1 MSKSRR
7 KRVKTLPKKELNQ
20 KEQHLIE
27 LAKIAWGKTQRDLFF
42 PPLDLPTFI
51 FDYTHLEGFYIDPQ
65 NKWKISMNL
74 ANTPIFL
81 DDQDYINYFH
91 AISLHEVSHYQI
103 IPYDG
108 LINARLLKAA
118 LKNVNEN
125 FAPIVV
131 NVFADLIIDAKLHKK
146 EPDLILW
153 ELKTTFNHLSERTKN
168 KLSEFS
174 KFLFR
179 AYEKLLNIKVANS
192 DLFTSVESVAEKV
205 VNVIK
210 KNFEDETL
218 WEKKV
223 SKIAYHLRTLVNNTF
238 TMVGAGARKGEGN
251 TRRKTPGRSRSTVEF
266 PEDILEIMDN
276 PLENKNLDKLKE
288 DNDEE
293 LRQKAEEFARETSYS
308 NFGAPAGQAGIL
320 IDGNPLATWYRGLAK
335 DLIQIK
341 IFEEK
346 PGGQLPIFPEV
357 WHLGDPLEELDIVQT
372 ILNSPVI
379 IPNITTRKWVKNYG
393 KGHLTEKQIPD
404 LLLVLDSS
412 GSMNWKYLAKNS
424 KGVYHTAL
432 VASFAALHFAAK
444 KGVKF
449 SVINFSNRADVCDWT
464 VDYQKAERTLL
475 RYQGGGTNLPIKDIL
490 KQIEKSERET
500 LIFIITDFG
509 IYNWNSAKKLF
520 SNLSNKG
527 HKIVGFFIGTGKI
540 PKDKFKTLL
549 EKVTFYPI
557 KNSKDLI
564 DLVIEEVKNHYTS

>member
-7 KRVKTLPKKELNQ
+7 KRTKTIPKKELNQ
-20 KEQHLIE
+20 KELHLIE
-27 LAKIAWGKTQRDLFF
+27 LAKIAWDKTQRAFFF
-42 PPLDLPTFI
+42 PPLDLPTFV

-65 NKWKISMNL
+65 NKWKITMNL
-74 ANTPIFL
+74 ANAPIFI
-81 DDQDYINYFH
+81 DDQDYVNYFH

-108 LINARLLKAA
+108 LIHARLLKAA

-210 KNFEDETL
+210 KNFEDETK
-218 WEKKV
+218 WEEKV

-266 PEDILEIMDN
+266 PEDILEVMDN

-308 NFGAPAGQAGIL
+308 NFGAPAGQAGLL

-335 DLIQIK
+335 DLIRIK

-412 GSMNWKYLAKNS
+412 GSMRWNYLAKSS

-475 RYQGGGTNLPIKDIL
+475 RYQGGGTHLPIKDIV

-527 HKIVGFFIGTGKI
+527 HKIVGFFIGSAKI

-564 DLVIEEVKNHYTS
+564 NLVIEEVKKYYLA